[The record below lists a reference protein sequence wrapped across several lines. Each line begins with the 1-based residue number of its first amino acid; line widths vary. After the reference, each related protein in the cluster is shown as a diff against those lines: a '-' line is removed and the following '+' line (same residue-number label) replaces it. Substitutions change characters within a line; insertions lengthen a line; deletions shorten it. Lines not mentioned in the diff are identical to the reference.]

1 MNNTKENLE
10 SQKFILNLIKSKK
23 AIYFNRKLEL
33 IMYNSDF
40 IDSEEYKNT
49 PFSWDWRYTYKK
61 TPKSIGTGATLT

>member
-49 PFSWDWRYTYKK
+49 LTKK
-61 TPKSIGTGATLT
+61 NLKV